1 MKDKY
6 IYLNLKSQ
14 EGTKS
19 ETDSSNNILS
29 LINFIYENSVSIP
42 DELCDNIIELFDLQE
57 NKGPGSTYGGIQKHI
72 KDTTDFNIPRYNSEK
87 WNKIWDFLLKE
98 LHKNLKLYHKKLI
111 DDYKVYNILTENVII
126 DNFMVQ
132 HYKKGVGKYTYHNDG
147 QTNYGLHT
155 RRIITYIW
163 YLNDVDEG
171 GETEFFREYRITPQ
185 KGKIVLFPANWC
197 YPHCGKLPISSD
209 KYIITGWIYTDEA

>member
-1 MKDKY
+1 MKDKF
-6 IYLNLKSQ
+6 IYLNLKSH

-57 NKGPGSTYGGIQKHI
+57 NKGAGSTYGGIQKDI
-72 KDTTDFNIPRYNSEK
+72 KDTTDFNIPRHNSEN
-87 WNKIWDFLLKE
+87 WSKIWKFLLNE
-98 LHKNLKLYHKKLI
+98 LHKNLKVYHKRLI
-111 DDYKVYNILTENVII
+111 DNYQVYNILTENVII
-126 DNFMVQ
+126 ENFMVQ

-147 QTNYGLHT
+147 QTNYRLNT

-197 YPHCGKLPISSD
+197 YPHCGKVPISSD
-209 KYIITGWIYTDEA
+209 KYIITGWVYTDEV